1 MSMVAMQVVGV
12 RIEMPSNQPI
22 VLLKE
27 IDGVRFLPIWVGAVE
42 ATAIAFAQ
50 QGVVPPRPLT
60 HDLMQDIVESL
71 DATLTAV
78 QVTAMEEG
86 VFMAS
91 LLMRD
96 PNGNAVS
103 VSARPSDAIALA
115 LRTHSNILADSDL
128 LDSVGIE
135 IPEDVAQDAMN
146 ASGDTSEMERFR
158 EFLDQIN
165 PEDFAGQAVEAPKLS
180 TSSIGFGSVAAGNH
194 AHGNLSLSDSPR
206 ELRFPS

>member
-1 MSMVAMQVVGV
+1 MQVVGV

-78 QVTAMEEG
+78 QVTAVEEG

-96 PNGNAVS
+96 PNGNVVS

-115 LRTHSNILADSDL
+115 LRTHSNILADSHL
-128 LDSVGIE
+128 LDNVGIE
-135 IPEDVAQDAMN
+135 IPEDVAQDALN
-146 ASGDTSEMERFR
+146 ATGESTEMERFR

-165 PEDFAGQAVEAPKLS
+165 PEDFAG
-180 TSSIGFGSVAAGNH
+180 
-194 AHGNLSLSDSPR
+194 
-206 ELRFPS
+206 

>member
-1 MSMVAMQVVGV
+1 MQVVGV

-50 QGVVPPRPLT
+50 QGVIPPRPLT

-78 QVTAMEEG
+78 QVTAIEDG
-86 VFMAS
+86 VFLAS
-91 LLMRD
+91 LLLRD
-96 PNGNAVS
+96 LEGKAVS

-128 LDSVGIE
+128 LDNVGIE
-135 IPEDVAQDAMN
+135 IPDDVAEDAAN
-146 ASGDTSEMERFR
+146 ASGQSSELERFR

-165 PEDFAGQAVEAPKLS
+165 PEDFAG
-180 TSSIGFGSVAAGNH
+180 
-194 AHGNLSLSDSPR
+194 
-206 ELRFPS
+206 